1 MKLVNQKPVC
11 EKTLSPLAR
20 STPDLFALPTTP
32 QVYRAYASLA
42 QPLDAETGRKPGG
55 QLLVAFSLSAESI
68 AWAIAGCVAGLA
80 VLLVEESAEGAKQML
95 RLGLSD
101 FVVSDLTEALQILKN
116 QIRKAQPVSVCLCA
130 PLEPCAQA
138 MAERGLQPE
147 FMAGVLPTAATPLLA
162 RGAILL
168 EAAGSQTPVQT
179 ERCVVWRLRS
189 KQSSSGERLLAHVDR
204 LSAQALSEQ
213 PKQHEETQNYGWR
226 KRWLLRSPRYLGRTL
241 GAEHCLCLQE
251 PELERL
257 SALVH
262 DNPELDAQVE
272 LIAIANAG
280 ENLLEMNVQPSH
292 KKIILIAGP
301 NGAGKTT
308 FARDFLLK
316 EANLLCFINAD
327 LIAAGLSPFAPD
339 KAAIR
344 AGKLMLEEINRC
356 VAAGESFAFETTL
369 AGLSYAKHIQQWRSQ
384 GYRVDLYFLT
394 LPDAETA
401 IMRVTERVEQ
411 GGHSIPESDIRRRY
425 MRGWQNFKKSYQAIV
440 SSWMI
445 YDNSGSFPVF
455 TDQGEN
461 Q

>member
-138 MAERGLQPE
+138 MAERGVQPE

-189 KQSSSGERLLAHVDR
+189 KQSSSGERALAQVDR
-204 LSAQALSEQ
+204 LAAQILDEQQSATPEA
-213 PKQHEETQNYGWR
+213 KDAAWR
-226 KRWLLRSPRYLGRTL
+226 KRWLLRSPRYLGRRL
-241 GAEHCLCLQE
+241 GAEHCLLLQDAE
-251 PELERL
+251 FEHLQAMVQSDPEL
-257 SALVH
+257 A
-262 DNPELDAQVE
+262 AQVE
-272 LIAIANAG
+272 IAANA
-280 ENLLEMNVQPSH
+280 
-292 KKIILIAGP
+292 
-301 NGAGKTT
+301 
-308 FARDFLLK
+308 
-316 EANLLCFINAD
+316 
-327 LIAAGLSPFAPD
+327 
-339 KAAIR
+339 
-344 AGKLMLEEINRC
+344 
-356 VAAGESFAFETTL
+356 
-369 AGLSYAKHIQQWRSQ
+369 
-384 GYRVDLYFLT
+384 
-394 LPDAETA
+394 
-401 IMRVTERVEQ
+401 
-411 GGHSIPESDIRRRY
+411 
-425 MRGWQNFKKSYQAIV
+425 
-440 SSWMI
+440 
-445 YDNSGSFPVF
+445 
-455 TDQGEN
+455 
-461 Q
+461 